1 MRVRES
7 THKTYRLFTI
17 IAVVAALLIAT
28 CSVAWSQSG
37 TSDVEARER
46 SARISLNLTSVTLGS
61 VLKVMTQ
68 KTGINFLIGS
78 DLTGKTI
85 NVYLEDVLVED
96 ALAAIMKANGLW
108 YTRQKGTNIYVI
120 MESPDGPPVATVTDV
135 FRTDYADAIMLQP
148 TIEAVLTEVGSV
160 VVDQRTNAIVVSDI
174 PENMSTIESIVRE
187 LDNPTGQVF
196 IEAQIIEVAD
206 DANLDLGV
214 EWGFAGYDLEGDALY
229 GGGFNN
235 VHQWRKETTEN
246 PLFVEGETEPEFLT
260 AWNIVENKAMEGLL
274 QLSLGRLS
282 DVGILGFQDV
292 SATIRAMERDG
303 VAKVLAT
310 PQILTIDNQEALIAI
325 TSHIAMARKT
335 TVSTDGVMTIEP
347 IYGDVGV
354 TLKVTPHINND
365 NFVTMTIEPE
375 VSSASRSA
383 YFPDEAVDTRKR
395 TAKTTVMARDGET
408 IVIGGLL
415 RKDVNETHFKIPL
428 LGDIPLLGRLFL
440 GRQASLPCETADLD
454 APGNRKVLDG
464 NGDGTVNVADAVY
477 LLNHLFRG
485 GPALTLGKECVR
497 VRGCRSAC
505 VP

>member
-1 MRVRES
+1 MMVRES
-7 THKTYRLFTI
+7 THKAYRFLTI
-17 IAVVAALLIAT
+17 IAVVAALLIVT
-28 CSVAWSQSG
+28 CSAAWSQSG
-37 TSDVEARER
+37 TTSAASERGARL
-46 SARISLNLTSVTLGS
+46 SLNLTSVTLGS

-120 MESPDGPPVATVTDV
+120 MESPDGPPVATTTEV
-135 FRTDYADAIMLQP
+135 FHTDYADAIMLKP
-148 TIEAVLTEVGSV
+148 TIEAVLTEVGGV

-187 LDNPTGQVF
+187 LDNPTGQVL
-196 IEAQIIEVAD
+196 IEAQIVEVAD
-206 DANLDLGV
+206 EANLDLGV
-214 EWGFAGYDLEGDALY
+214 EWGYNDYNSEDGSSY
-229 GGGFNN
+229 GGGFNY
-235 VHQWRKETTEN
+235 VHQWEHERVRNDETG
-246 PLFVEGETEPEFLT
+246 LFETVSTLVEDKT
-260 AWNIVENKAMEGLL
+260 MEGLL
-274 QLSLGRLS
+274 DLSFGKWNS
-282 DVGILGFQDV
+282 FIDGFQDI
-292 SATIRAMERDG
+292 SARIRAMERDG

-325 TSHIAMARKT
+325 TSHIAMAKKT
-335 TVSTDGVMTIEP
+335 TVSADGVMTIEP

-354 TLKVTPHINND
+354 TLQVTPHINND

-395 TAKTTVMARDGET
+395 TATTTVMARDGET

-415 RKDVNETHFKIPL
+415 RKDVNETHFKVPL
-428 LGDIPLLGRLFL
+428 LGDIPLLGRLFRKSVESEVDSEVIVFITPRIL
-440 GRQASLPCETADLD
+440 GPEALKRISERKTARL
-454 APGNRKVLDG
+454 AEIMGEK
-464 NGDGTVNVADAVY
+464 
-477 LLNHLFRG
+477 
-485 GPALTLGKECVR
+485 
-497 VRGCRSAC
+497 
-505 VP
+505 

>member
-1 MRVRES
+1 MIVRES
-7 THKTYRLFTI
+7 THKTYRFFTV

-37 TSDVEARER
+37 RADVEARER

-78 DLTGKTI
+78 NLTGKTI

-108 YTRQKGTNIYVI
+108 YTRQKGTDIYVI

-135 FRTDYADAIMLQP
+135 FHTDYADAVMLQP
-148 TIEAVLTEVGSV
+148 TIEAVLTEVGTV

-187 LDNPTGQVF
+187 LDNPTGQVY
-196 IEAQIIEVAD
+196 IEAQIVEVAD
-206 DANLDLGV
+206 EANLDLGV
-214 EWGFAGYDLEGDALY
+214 EWGFGGYDEDGNAVY
-229 GGGFNN
+229 GGGFNH
-235 VHQWRKETTEN
+235 VHQTNWAQDEDTGEWASTV
-246 PLFVEGETEPEFLT
+246 VEHK
-260 AWNIVENKAMEGLL
+260 VMEGLL
-274 QLSLGRLS
+274 DLSIGRWSFLK
-282 DVGILGFQDV
+282 DALNPFENVT
-292 SATIRAMERDG
+292 ATIRAMERDG
-303 VAKVLAT
+303 LAKVLAT

-325 TSHIAMARKT
+325 TSHIAMAKKT
-335 TVSTDGVMTIEP
+335 TVSADGVMTIEP
-347 IYGDVGV
+347 VYGDVGV
-354 TLKVTPHINND
+354 TLQVTPHINND

-415 RKDVNETHFKIPL
+415 RKDVSETHFKVPL
-428 LGDIPLLGRLFL
+428 LGDIPLLGRLFRKSIESEVDSEVIVFITPRIL
-440 GRQASLPCETADLD
+440 GPEALKQIAE
-454 APGNRKVLDG
+454 RKTGRLEE
-464 NGDGTVNVADAVY
+464 
-477 LLNHLFRG
+477 LMG
-485 GPALTLGKECVR
+485 GK
-497 VRGCRSAC
+497 
-505 VP
+505 

>member
-1 MRVRES
+1 MMVRES
-7 THKTYRLFTI
+7 TLKAYRFFTI
-17 IAVVAALLIAT
+17 IAVVAALLIVT
-28 CSVAWSQSG
+28 CSPAWSQSG
-37 TSDVEARER
+37 TTDVERGQR
-46 SARISLNLTSVTLGS
+46 LSLNLTSVTLGS

-135 FRTDYADAIMLQP
+135 FHTDYADAVMLKP

-187 LDNPTGQVF
+187 LDNPTGQVL
-196 IEAQIIEVAD
+196 IEAQIVEVAD
-206 DANLDLGV
+206 EANLDLGV
-214 EWGFAGYDLEGDALY
+214 EWGYSDYDAESGASY
-229 GGGFNN
+229 GGGFNY
-235 VHQWRKETTEN
+235 VHQWEHETVKNEFYDPLDPDN
-246 PLFVEGETEPEFLT
+246 PDEPQYFNVSTL
-260 AWNIVENKAMEGLL
+260 IENKAMEGLL
-274 QLSLGRLS
+274 DLSFGKWHS
-282 DVGILGFQDV
+282 FIDGFQDI
-292 SATIRAMERDG
+292 SARIRAMERDG
-303 VAKVLAT
+303 LAKVLAT

-354 TLKVTPHINND
+354 TLKVTPHVNND
-365 NFVTMTIEPE
+365 DFVTMTIEPE

-383 YFPDEAVDTRKR
+383 YFPNEAVDTRKR
-395 TAKTTVMARDGET
+395 TAKTTVMAQDGET

-415 RKDVNETHFKIPL
+415 RKDINETHFKVPL
-428 LGDIPLLGRLFL
+428 LGDIPLLGRLFRKSVESEVDSEVMVFITPRIL
-440 GRQASLPCETADLD
+440 GPEELKRISERKTARL
-454 APGNRKVLDG
+454 GEIM
-464 NGDGTVNVADAVY
+464 GD
-477 LLNHLFRG
+477 
-485 GPALTLGKECVR
+485 K
-497 VRGCRSAC
+497 
-505 VP
+505 

>member
-1 MRVRES
+1 MIVRES
-7 THKTYRLFTI
+7 THKTYRFFTI
-17 IAVVAALLIAT
+17 IAVVTALLIAT

-37 TSDVEARER
+37 TTDVETRER

-78 DLTGKTI
+78 DLTGKAI

-135 FRTDYADAIMLQP
+135 FHTDYADAVMLQP

-196 IEAQIIEVAD
+196 IEAQIVEVAD
-206 DANLDLGV
+206 EANLDLGV
-214 EWGFAGYDLEGDALY
+214 EWGFGGYDEAGNAVY
-229 GGGFNN
+229 EGGFNHVN
-235 VHQWRKETTEN
+235 QVQWTKTQDE
-246 PLFVEGETEPEFLT
+246 ETEEWSWVST
-260 AWNIVENKAMEGLL
+260 VVENKGQEGLL
-274 QLSLGRLS
+274 DLSLGRWSFLK
-282 DVGILGFQDV
+282 DALNPFENV
-292 SATIRAMERDG
+292 SARIRAMERDG
-303 VAKVLAT
+303 LAKVLAT

-335 TVSTDGVMTIEP
+335 TVSADGVMTIEP

-415 RKDVNETHFKIPL
+415 RKDVNETHFKVPF
-428 LGDIPLLGRLFL
+428 LGDIPLLGRLFRKSIESEVDSEVIVFITPRIL
-440 GRQASLPCETADLD
+440 GPEALKQVAERKTARLEE
-454 APGNRKVLDG
+454 LM
-464 NGDGTVNVADAVY
+464 
-477 LLNHLFRG
+477 G
-485 GPALTLGKECVR
+485 GK
-497 VRGCRSAC
+497 
-505 VP
+505 

>member
-1 MRVRES
+1 MIVRES
-7 THKTYRLFTI
+7 THETYRFFTI

-37 TSDVEARER
+37 TEDVEARER

-135 FRTDYADAIMLQP
+135 FHTDYADAVMLQP
-148 TIEAVLTEVGSV
+148 TIEAVLTEVGNV

-196 IEAQIIEVAD
+196 IEAQIVEVAD
-206 DANLDLGV
+206 QANLDLGV
-214 EWGFAGYDLEGDALY
+214 EWGFEGYDDDENALY

-235 VHQWRKETTEN
+235 VHQWRQEKVDN
-246 PLFVEGETEPEFLT
+246 PLFVEGSDAEPEFLT
-260 AWNIVENKAMEGLL
+260 EWNLVENKAMEGLL
-274 QLSLGRLS
+274 QLSIGRFSSLDGLLG
-282 DVGILGFQDV
+282 GFQDV

-365 NFVTMTIEPE
+365 DFVTMTIEPE

-415 RKDVNETHFKIPL
+415 RKDINETHFKVPF
-428 LGDIPLLGRLFL
+428 LGDIPLLGRLFRKSIESEVDSEVIVFITPRIL
-440 GRQASLPCETADLD
+440 GPEALKRIAERKTARLEE
-454 APGNRKVLDG
+454 LM
-464 NGDGTVNVADAVY
+464 
-477 LLNHLFRG
+477 G
-485 GPALTLGKECVR
+485 GK
-497 VRGCRSAC
+497 
-505 VP
+505 

>member
-1 MRVRES
+1 MMVRKPVRS
-7 THKTYRLFTI
+7 VYRFLMI
-17 IAVVAALLIAT
+17 LAVVAAMLVTTSSA
-28 CSVAWSQSG
+28 AWSQDTAADAG
-37 TSDVEARER
+37 ARER
-46 SARISLNLTSVTLGS
+46 SGRLSLNLTSVTLGS

-120 MESPDGPPVATVTDV
+120 MESPDGPPVATTTEV
-135 FRTDYADAIMLQP
+135 FHTDYADAVMLQP
-148 TIEAVLTEVGSV
+148 TIEAVLTEVGKV

-187 LDNPTGQVF
+187 LDNPTGQVL

-214 EWGFAGYDLEGDALY
+214 EWGYADYDPASGASY
-229 GGGFNN
+229 GGGFNYVN
-235 VHQWRKETTEN
+235 QWEHETVKNE
-246 PLFVEGETEPEFLT
+246 ETGLYETVSTL
-260 AWNIVENKAMEGLL
+260 VENKAMEGLL
-274 QLSLGRLS
+274 DLSFGKWGSFL
-282 DVGILGFQDV
+282 DGFQNI
-292 SATIRAMERDG
+292 SGRIRAMERDG

-335 TVSTDGVMTIEP
+335 TVSPEGTITIEP

-354 TLKVTPHINND
+354 TLKVTPHVNND
-365 NFVTMTIEPE
+365 DFVTMTIEPE

-395 TAKTTVMARDGET
+395 TAKTTVMAQDGET

-415 RKDVNETHFKIPL
+415 RKDINETHFKVPI
-428 LGDIPLLGRLFL
+428 LGDIPLLGRLFRKSVESEVDSEVLVFLTPRIL
-440 GRQASLPCETADLD
+440 GPE
-454 APGNRKVLDG
+454 
-464 NGDGTVNVADAVY
+464 
-477 LLNHLFRG
+477 
-485 GPALTLGKECVR
+485 ALKRITDQKTLRLRELMED
-497 VRGCRSAC
+497 
-505 VP
+505 